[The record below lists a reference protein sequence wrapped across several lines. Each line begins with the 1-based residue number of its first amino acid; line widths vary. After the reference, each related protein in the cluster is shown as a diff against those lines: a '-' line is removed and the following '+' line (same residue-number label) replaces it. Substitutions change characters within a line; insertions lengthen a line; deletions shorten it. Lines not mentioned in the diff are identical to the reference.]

1 MDFKKS
7 ETLKNLTRA
16 FAAECQ
22 DGAKYQYMADEATQ
36 NQLSNVSTL
45 LKALATNEM
54 SHAKIFM
61 DLIEKHN
68 HGGVNVVDIEASYQ
82 MQCGKFQDLLKIKGD
97 IEKKEAEEIYPAF
110 EKTAKD
116 EGFEDVAKK
125 FEEISKV
132 EKYHSEIFYKLD
144 RLLKNKK
151 LFKSEAKKLWKCINC
166 GYEQLGK
173 EAWDMCP
180 LCEKNQGYVK
190 ITFEQ

>member
-36 NQLSNVSTL
+36 NQMSNVSTI

-61 DLIEKHN
+61 DLIEKH
-68 HGGVNVVDIEASYQ
+68 HKGGVNLVNIEASYQ
-82 MQCGKFQDLLKIKGD
+82 MQCGKLDELLKIKGD
-97 IEKKEAEEIYPAF
+97 IEKKEAEEIYPGFA
-110 EKTAKD
+110 EVAKK
-116 EGFEDVAKK
+116 EGFNDVAKK

-144 RLLKNKK
+144 RLIKNNQ
-151 LFKSEAKKLWKCINC
+151 LYSCEMDKLWKCVNC
-166 GYEQLGK
+166 GYESLDK
-173 EAWDMCP
+173 KAWDTCP

-190 ITFEQ
+190 ITFN